1 MYKSG
6 HIYLV
11 DKEPTSEQLA
21 QFAKPVQ
28 FDVCKDGK
36 FYSIIY
42 DKDGNK
48 YVEETSK
55 ISTGF
60 IKIGDITQNDDQISI
75 GIHPSGFNHW
85 RINGSDITSTNPVNI
100 FVDPVENGKF
110 RIDYIFGNSAGGIFI
125 LPGAA
130 GKFAIEPNILN
141 YPDYAF
147 LYRVLVTP
155 DGFFVD
161 DSTRVKTIGDIT
173 ASSNSVIVGL
183 HSSGTNTVIFNGV
196 EKSTTQATPLPFTP
210 VSTGKIKVLNVYAL
224 PTTELFYLAQG
235 VEGDEA
241 VEPILPEGSLF
252 IRRIIVTD
260 EGPAIDPATL
270 EGFKEK
276 DEDNWTRSV
285 FTVGST
291 FNLQYS
297 GKSQSFLIYK
307 GLVTGVGS
315 GTTKIGG
322 IMFESSSSRSI
333 KFLIYNITGTNI
345 VIEASS
351 TDGLKKGFSFGTPYT
366 LKSKKAVWVQY
377 NPDTDL
383 IDILDTSIPF
393 EGLVTDSTLKGGGI
407 TGSPAGLSD
416 AKNAEITGK
425 ENASNKVSSWST
437 TPDNDHYPS
446 EKLIIDS
453 LVTQAQAESQTP
465 PATETKRIITQF
477 SIWKLLQSLTYIIL
491 KPNFTTAIANR
502 LRSDGNRPYYA
513 NNSAVERGLA
523 YDDEKMN
530 LPSTNGTFAIQKSGT
545 DISFIPTFSTI
556 ENLFFDQNGKWA
568 FPVTGATTYSNL
580 RTANVVQKGQS
591 ARTSSYVVPIINYTF
606 DTTNTVAFRRG
617 SPMHFNYTKTFKY
630 IQQFDISSSVSTTRI
645 LVGLS
650 NMFATVDPTNVSAD
664 TLIRTIGICKTS
676 SSNNLAWIWNDAT
689 GSANVEDM
697 GSGFPA
703 NDFNSIYRL
712 TIDSSTAGVSV
723 SMKLDRINKT
733 TGAITSLTKIITSD
747 FYVTDTIYPILY
759 CCDSAATGTGLV
771 GDYGIIGYANLV

>member
-75 GIHPSGFNHW
+75 DIHPSGFNHW
-85 RINGSDITSTNPVNI
+85 RINGSDITSTNPENI

-196 EKSTTQATPLPFTP
+196 EKSTTQATPLPFIP

-276 DEDNWTRSV
+276 DEDNWTRSI

-322 IMFESSSSRSI
+322 IMFESAGSRAI

-345 VIEASS
+345 LIEASS
-351 TDGLKKGFSFGTPYT
+351 TDGLKKGFSYNGTPYT

-383 IDILDTSIPF
+383 IDILDIGNSTPF
-393 EGLVTDSTLKGGGI
+393 EGVTTDPTLEGNGFN
-407 TGSPAGLSD
+407 SQLRLSA
-416 AKNAEITGK
+416 AKNAEIAGK
-425 ENASNKVSSWST
+425 TTMSAVQSWVTSMSYATNVDLTAGLANRYQITTTNITAPDATYKYVIITDASGVTRRLDLATYLSANYATTNALGNKVDKLPGSGYRLAQINPDGSLSAASVASNVPAKVVGKDASGGLTEYPT
-437 TPDNDHYPS
+437 TPYKAVSDLAVNPTLTDLAAYTVDRVDFPNLVPS
-446 EKLIIDS
+446 
-453 LVTQAQAESQTP
+453 
-465 PATETKRIITQF
+465 RI
-477 SIWKLLQSLTYIIL
+477 YY
-491 KPNFTTAIANR
+491 R
-502 LRSDGNRPYYA
+502 VGNY
-513 NNSAVERGLA
+513 
-523 YDDEKMN
+523 
-530 LPSTNGTFAIQKSGT
+530 
-545 DISFIPTFSTI
+545 
-556 ENLFFDQNGKWA
+556 W
-568 FPVTGATTYSNL
+568 
-580 RTANVVQKGQS
+580 
-591 ARTSSYVVPIINYTF
+591 
-606 DTTNTVAFRRG
+606 
-617 SPMHFNYTKTFKY
+617 KY
-630 IQQFDISSSVSTTRI
+630 I
-645 LVGLS
+645 
-650 NMFATVDPTNVSAD
+650 
-664 TLIRTIGICKTS
+664 TLT
-676 SSNNLAWIWNDAT
+676 DA
-689 GSANVEDM
+689 
-697 GSGFPA
+697 
-703 NDFNSIYRL
+703 
-712 TIDSSTAGVSV
+712 
-723 SMKLDRINKT
+723 
-733 TGAITSLTKIITSD
+733 
-747 FYVTDTIYPILY
+747 
-759 CCDSAATGTGLV
+759 
-771 GDYGIIGYANLV
+771 